1 MSLRPASPVVL
12 VSGGTRG
19 IGLGI
24 VNYLLARDY
33 RVVACGRGTTLPDD
47 AKVVDRDP
55 GRFHYQPCDLA
66 NREQISALVARTM
79 EVFGRLDGLVNNAA
93 VAYEGVL
100 AIADE
105 TRLEQMLDVNLRG
118 TILLTKECVRRML
131 VESRGSIVQISSII
145 AERGFSGLSV
155 YAATKAGLLGFT
167 RSLAREVGGRGI
179 RVNAVAPGYVET
191 EMSQALTDTQ
201 RGQIARRTPMGR
213 LASVADIAPAVEF
226 LLSPASGFITGQTL
240 VVDGGAS
247 V

>member
-1 MSLRPASPVVL
+1 
-12 VSGGTRG
+12 
-19 IGLGI
+19 
-24 VNYLLARDY
+24 
-33 RVVACGRGTTLPDD
+33 
-47 AKVVDRDP
+47 
-55 GRFHYQPCDLA
+55 
-66 NREQISALVARTM
+66 
-79 EVFGRLDGLVNNAA
+79 
-93 VAYEGVL
+93 
-100 AIADE
+100 
-105 TRLEQMLDVNLRG
+105 
-118 TILLTKECVRRML
+118 ML